1 MRDLIQTFI
10 ERTPSLQSGEL
21 INVFSKETWAL
32 PADRNSEKVRTV
44 SLMTDLLFSSKSQ
57 SPAVHQK
64 IAFALAQALE
74 ERLVPMQSQADVL
87 DHLERQTPGMPQA
100 EKEKILDSLIRAVS
114 QYRRSGL
121 DPIIL
126 SRCRALC
133 TTLAESASN
142 FTPLYLQTMGA
153 NMDFS
158 YKPGNDTAT
167 KTWAMSMYDKL
178 SKAMQALPMD
188 PTHLTAANFCR
199 SLASRRLTT
208 LEQQRAAAE
217 ILERL
222 VDDSH
227 EVTASSKQTMG
238 DKLLAAIN
246 SGTIAPELIS
256 RYKAIRVRVMQ
267 MEVVN

>member
-1 MRDLIQTFI
+1 
-10 ERTPSLQSGEL
+10 
-21 INVFSKETWAL
+21 
-32 PADRNSEKVRTV
+32 
-44 SLMTDLLFSSKSQ
+44 
-57 SPAVHQK
+57 
-64 IAFALAQALE
+64 
-74 ERLVPMQSQADVL
+74 
-87 DHLERQTPGMPQA
+87 
-100 EKEKILDSLIRAVS
+100 
-114 QYRRSGL
+114 
-121 DPIIL
+121 
-126 SRCRALC
+126 
-133 TTLAESASN
+133 
-142 FTPLYLQTMGA
+142 
-153 NMDFS
+153 
-158 YKPGNDTAT
+158 
-167 KTWAMSMYDKL
+167 MSMYDNL

-246 SGTIAPELIS
+246 SGTIAPEPIS